1 MDNLGGTVL
10 VHKIEHQN
18 AEDVILAM
26 EKMRMEEV
34 SGIAMVPLDEE
45 RVKREI
51 DRFVEEFR
59 IPVVTFTSD
68 VEDTKPPRGCPRSRL
83 NPQPKARCA
92 LGAPCCYPF
101 GIESCVFS
109 GRLFS
114 VLVRQTCQDGGGS
127 RHFLTDG
134 HLCLRV
140 HWQIQIHA

>member
-1 MDNLGGTVL
+1 MVVQVL

-34 SGIAMVPLDEE
+34 RGIAMVPLDEE

-68 VEDTKPPRGCPRSRL
+68 VEDTKR
-83 NPQPKARCA
+83 
-92 LGAPCCYPF
+92 
-101 GIESCVFS
+101 
-109 GRLFS
+109 
-114 VLVRQTCQDGGGS
+114 
-127 RHFLTDG
+127 
-134 HLCLRV
+134 LCL
-140 HWQIQIHA
+140 